1 LNSSSGD
8 SKMALPVKKF
18 DQMTLRIGLVLG
30 TICWL
35 FLIANAW
42 AGCGG
47 PVPTHLPTCRPP
59 KLLWQLNIVS
69 NGELEQK
76 NIESFQSQEDCERRG
91 IDQRYHGKI
100 RDFTCHPVKLYV
112 LKYWS
117 YDPDGYVISTP
128 DLTLAECNEARKRFH
143 VRGAELEREAADKN
157 WKKHP
162 PYCAP
167 M

>member
-1 LNSSSGD
+1 
-8 SKMALPVKKF
+8 
-18 DQMTLRIGLVLG
+18 MTLRLTLALAA
-30 TICWL
+30 ICWL
-35 FLIANAW
+35 FLLANAW

-47 PVPTHLPTCRPP
+47 PEPTHLP
-59 KLLWQLNIVS
+59 
-69 NGELEQK
+69 
-76 NIESFQSQEDCERRG
+76 
-91 IDQRYHGKI
+91 
-100 RDFTCHPVKLYV
+100 TCHPVKLYA

-117 YDPDGYVISTP
+117 YDPDGYVIGTP
-128 DLTLAECNEARKRFH
+128 DLTLAECNEARKHFH